1 MKNKI
6 NQILKQADAQ
16 WESWNELGVTVRS
29 QLLLSWAD
37 EIAQHATFATMPAKM
52 VRYQVNQGLPV
63 IEEVRMMPGP
73 TGESNEL
80 YSAGRGTFIL
90 CGNHDAS
97 SSAFV
102 GMMTSAL
109 LAGNCVVI
117 SLPEA
122 LSDIA
127 DKLLSTLLSVGI
139 PEYVIQIAPV
149 GSTRLLISEPA
160 TAGVIY
166 AGDRTEVIE
175 MNQLLAEREGLL
187 AQFITE
193 TELTLLSTITDTYYI
208 LRFITEKTRTINI
221 TAIGG
226 NAALLA
232 LGSGD

>member
-1 MKNKI
+1 MKNQLK
-6 NQILKQADAQ
+6 QILNQADGQ
-16 WESWNELGVTVRS
+16 WESWNELGATVRS
-29 QLLLSWAD
+29 QLLLSWSD

-52 VRYQVNQGLPV
+52 VRYQINQGLPV
-63 IEEVRMMPGP
+63 IEEAQVMPGP

-90 CGNHDAS
+90 SGNDDAS
-97 SSAFV
+97 PSAFV

-117 SLPEA
+117 SLPDV
-122 LSDIA
+122 LNDIA
-127 DKLLSTLLSVGI
+127 DKLLSTLLAVGI
-139 PEYVIQIAPV
+139 PEFVVQIAPA
-149 GSTRLLISEPA
+149 GATTLLMSESS

-166 AGDRTEVIE
+166 AGDSAEVIE
-175 MNQLLAEREGLL
+175 INRRLAERQGLL
-187 AQFITE
+187 AQLIAE